1 MGSVVGGTTM
11 TGALEYTLGTLT
23 VSGNSFSS
31 GVTMP
36 TKTVMGTSLQT
47 AASEPMLV
55 VTAALTASNPV
66 ITITY
71 TDQDGNTG
79 NTAVLTL
86 SSNTLINSAFRI
98 APYLANGD
106 TGIRAVTNISTSTGS
121 AGSLAV
127 MGLLPVNATQSTN
140 ASGFGAMSPLEQ
152 PIPIYLWEAGEKI
165 AFYRYGVAT
174 AAYCF
179 IHLTA
184 VAET

>member
-1 MGSVVGGTTM
+1 MM
-11 TGALEYTLGTLT
+11 GALEYTLGTLT
-23 VSGNSFSS
+23 VSGNSFSA

-47 AASEPMLV
+47 ATVEPMLV
-55 VTAALTASNPV
+55 VTAALTATNPV
-66 ITITY
+66 VTITY

-79 NTAVLTL
+79 ATAVLTL
-86 SSNTLINSAFRI
+86 PSNTLINSAFRI

-106 TGIRAVTNISTSTGS
+106 TGIQAVTNISISTGTV
-121 AGSLAV
+121 GSLAV
-127 MGLLPVNATQSTN
+127 MGLLVVNATQSTN
-140 ASGFGAMSPLEQ
+140 ASGFGMVSPLEQ

-165 AFYRYGVAT
+165 AFYRYGVAST
-174 AAYCF
+174 TYGF